1 MLTPTTIHGTA
12 DVPRSHR
19 GFVLSGVEG
28 PLGPIDSFNPHL
40 ASIPKLSSR
49 TGETRKPPML
59 HFPSLRE
66 FFAGQREQKM
76 DSPRLRA
83 FVANASHSFTLRTA
97 LRTNGP
103 LATRH
108 CFSNRHPCRLETY
121 INSCASATSLFL
133 IVTRRG
139 GSFSH
144 EFRR

>member
-59 HFPSLRE
+59 HFSKTGPHSVDGIQGSRSTASRAGEIGPSPGDQSAI
-66 FFAGQREQKM
+66 FFAGPKE
-76 DSPRLRA
+76 PEA
-83 FVANASHSFTLRTA
+83 C
-97 LRTNGP
+97 
-103 LATRH
+103 AT
-108 CFSNRHPCRLETY
+108 
-121 INSCASATSLFL
+121 
-133 IVTRRG
+133 
-139 GSFSH
+139 
-144 EFRR
+144 